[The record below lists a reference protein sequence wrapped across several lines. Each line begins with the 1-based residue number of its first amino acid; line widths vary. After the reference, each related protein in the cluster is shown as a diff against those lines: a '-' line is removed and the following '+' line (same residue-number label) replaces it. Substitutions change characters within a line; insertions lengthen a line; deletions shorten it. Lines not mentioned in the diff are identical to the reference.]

1 MDKTYSLP
9 IELKALGDNGSFSGY
24 AATFDRDLGGD
35 IIEPNAFDA
44 WLAANPDAQSM
55 SVLWQHDLDKPIG
68 VTTLMRVDQK
78 GLYVEGQLT
87 LGVQRAD
94 EARLLSKAG
103 ALKGMSIGYFVDDF
117 EYVDNTR
124 KIKALSLFEYSFVTL
139 PMNPRAKLTSVKSFD
154 QIETVR
160 DAEDYLR
167 DVGSLSQS
175 QAKRLISIIKGTR
188 DDVQTDE
195 AKQLTAIAKLF
206 GVSTNERPESNPD

>member
-1 MDKTYSLP
+1 
-9 IELKALGDNGSFSGY
+9 
-24 AATFDRDLGGD
+24 
-35 IIEPNAFDA
+35 
-44 WLAANPDAQSM
+44 
-55 SVLWQHDLDKPIG
+55 
-68 VTTLMRVDQK
+68 
-78 GLYVEGQLT
+78 
-87 LGVQRAD
+87 
-94 EARLLSKAG
+94 
-103 ALKGMSIGYFVDDF
+103 MSIGYFVDDF

-139 PMNPRAKLTSVKSFD
+139 PMNPQAKLTSVKSFD

-206 GVSTNERPESNPD
+206 GVPTDD